1 MSLWVDLYRLQEDLR
16 DCQNRLDCLVECH
29 LEEFPTDLLPDFV
42 FPLQKVLRQALEEI
56 QVLQQDLRSQVRP
69 AVQQAL
75 QEMLVDPE
83 HQELMVRLAE
93 SEAQDQQV
101 AVARAEQA
109 QKE

>member
-1 MSLWVDLYRLQEDLR
+1 MSLSVDLYRLQEDLL
-16 DCQNRLDCLVECH
+16 DSQNRLQCLIECH
-29 LEEFPTDLLPDFV
+29 LEEDPEGLLPDFV

-56 QVLQQDLRSQVRP
+56 QALQDSRVQP

-93 SEAQDQQV
+93 SEAQD
-101 AVARAEQA
+101 R
-109 QKE
+109 KEY